1 MHGQIVSL
9 GITKNQVQE
18 LLSYTKSDPQIRK
31 FTHDAKRFK
40 SLESFEKW
48 VLGKYIYTLSDK
60 NGKLLGVAWFAFK
73 ANPQAIE
80 FPFTFAIRIYPPARG
95 QGYSEKLM
103 RAAFEKFMKS
113 DKYLESQQKGFWL
126 VTRRDNKF
134 AIKLYEKFGFITKIT
149 TEDNH
154 LLMTFSPS

>member
-18 LLSYTKSDPQIRK
+18 LLSFTKTDSLIRK

-40 SLESFEKW
+40 NLESFEKW
-48 VLGKYIYTLSDK
+48 LLGKYIYTLSDK
-60 NGKLLGVAWFAFK
+60 NGKLLGVAWFSAK

-95 QGYSEKLM
+95 LGFSEKLM

-113 DKYLESQQKGFWL
+113 DTYLKSQKKGFWL
-126 VTRRDNKF
+126 ATRKNNEF
-134 AIKLYEKFGFITKIT
+134 AIRLYEKFGFQRKTID
-149 TEDNH
+149 EDNYH
-154 LLMTFSPS
+154 LMIFNP